1 MKKVYKQPSIEWL
14 SIEEEQMVCESIP
27 VDGSKKAFNSYSM
40 DSKERNNVD
49 FSSDSDWDF

>member
-27 VDGSKKAFNSYSM
+27 MDKKAFNRYSM
-40 DSKERNNVD
+40 DSKERNTVD
-49 FSSDSDWDF
+49 FSDDESIW

>member
-14 SIEEEQMVCESIP
+14 SIEEEQMVCESSIE
-27 VDGSKKAFNSYSM
+27 VTSNKAKTQNSM
-40 DSKERNNVD
+40 DSKERGNID